1 MRFAINVP
9 NFGDFAD
16 PRVVADL
23 ARRAEEAGWDGLF
36 VWDHVTHRKALRRHI
51 SDPWVLLTAAALAT
65 RRIRL
70 GTMITPVARRRVSKL
85 AREVTTL
92 DRLTGGRMILGVG
105 LGAPLDDEFGSFG
118 ESADARELAAHL
130 DEGLTAL
137 DLLWSG
143 EPVNFRGD
151 HVVVDDVTFLP
162 TPVQRPRVPIWVGGY
177 WPAKR
182 PMRRAAR
189 WDGAAPI
196 LHSDASGKPAQPD
209 AATVREISK
218 FLAEQRAAA
227 GLEDEPFD
235 LAMSGMSAA
244 DPAAAADRL
253 GSLEQAGATWW
264 QECNYDALESAEPM
278 LRRADQGPP
287 RPLPAPPSPDAT
299 TRAVQPG
306 PVQPGPVRPGPARP
320 SAWPGRGTRSGS
332 PARAAPARP
341 AADSATPAAAAAPAP
356 GPGPGGPPG

>member
-23 ARRAEEAGWDGLF
+23 ARRAEAAGWDGLF
-36 VWDHVTHRKALRRHI
+36 VWDHVTHRKVLRRHI
-51 SDPWVLLTAAALAT
+51 ADPWVLLTAAALAT

-70 GTMITPVARRRVSKL
+70 GPMITPVARRRVSKL

-105 LGAPLDDEFGSFG
+105 LGAPLDDEYGSFG

-162 TPVQRPRVPIWVGGY
+162 TPVQRPRVPIWAGGY
-177 WPAKR
+177 WPAKP

-218 FLAEQRAAA
+218 FLAGQRAAA

-235 LAMSGMSAA
+235 LAMSGMSPA
-244 DPAAAADRL
+244 DPAAAADLL
-253 GSLEQAGATWW
+253 GSLGQAGATWW
-264 QECNYDALESAEPM
+264 QECNYDALESAEPV

-287 RPLPAPPSPDAT
+287 RL
-299 TRAVQPG
+299 
-306 PVQPGPVRPGPARP
+306 
-320 SAWPGRGTRSGS
+320 
-332 PARAAPARP
+332 
-341 AADSATPAAAAAPAP
+341 
-356 GPGPGGPPG
+356 

>member
-36 VWDHVTHRKALRRHI
+36 VWDHVTHRKELRRHI
-51 SDPWVLLTAAALAT
+51 ADPWVLLTAAALAT

-118 ESADARELAAHL
+118 ESTDARELAAHL
-130 DEGLTAL
+130 DEGLAAL
-137 DLLWSG
+137 NLLWSG
-143 EPVNFRGD
+143 EPVTFHGD

-162 TPVQRPRVPIWVGGY
+162 TPVQRPRVPVWVGGN
-177 WPAKR
+177 WPAKP

-196 LHSDASGKPAQPD
+196 LPSEDGGMPPQPD
-209 AATVREISK
+209 AATVREISA
-218 FLAEQRAAA
+218 FLRECRAEA
-227 GLEDEPFD
+227 GLEAEPFD
-235 LAMSGMSAA
+235 LAMSGISPA
-244 DPAAAADRL
+244 DPAAAADLL
-253 GSLEQAGATWW
+253 GSLEEAGATWW
-264 QECNYDALESAEPM
+264 EECNWDALESAEPV
-278 LRRADQGPP
+278 LRRADQSPP
-287 RPLPAPPSPDAT
+287 RL
-299 TRAVQPG
+299 
-306 PVQPGPVRPGPARP
+306 
-320 SAWPGRGTRSGS
+320 
-332 PARAAPARP
+332 
-341 AADSATPAAAAAPAP
+341 
-356 GPGPGGPPG
+356 